1 MMKFTKSE
9 ILFILY
15 VILNVI
21 NSVSG
26 MFNSEYSAK
35 FDSIL
40 QKLAVL
46 TDEESKNERI

>member
-1 MMKFTKSE
+1 MKFTKSE